1 MYFRKIQQL
10 DLVLEGAFVPGTC
23 NIYYRGGWCIP
34 LHRRNKGKVHP
45 VFYIVF
51 YYLVFY
57 YRGEASPGAR
67 LLDLAAKGAF
77 VLWSLELLL

>member
-1 MYFRKIQQL
+1 MDGVFL
-10 DLVLEGAFVPGTC
+10 CTGATRV
-23 NIYYRGGWCIP
+23 R
-34 LHRRNKGKVHP
+34 VHP

-67 LLDLAAKGAF
+67 LLDLATKGAF
-77 VLWSLELLL
+77 VL

>member
-1 MYFRKIQQL
+1 MYL
-10 DLVLEGAFVPGTC
+10 ELVTSTIEVDGVFLCTGATRV
-23 NIYYRGGWCIP
+23 R
-34 LHRRNKGKVHP
+34 VHL

-51 YYLVFY
+51 CYLVFY
-57 YRGEASPGAR
+57 YRSEASPGAL